1 MNFFSQ
7 SGPEVVYKTEK
18 PAFCQ
23 SDGCKVNPRLRN
35 YIMRGEPCEYDKRL
49 RNSFES
55 RTNESVFKV
64 VMMIAGFIVAVIIL
78 TLSAVNDT
86 LKDPL
91 SLWLIIL
98 ACFLAYIIYCI
109 HRNKINLL
117 TFNAA
122 KRGDIQCFR
131 YKVRRFLKCHVDCS
145 DNPDYYYA
153 DFDDF
158 CVDIPSIYHGVEYLF
173 GAVITINGEEYF
185 YLLR

>member
-7 SGPEVVYKTEK
+7 SGPEIVNKTEE

-35 YIMRGEPCEYDKRL
+35 YIMRGEPCEYDTRL

-55 RTNESVFKV
+55 RTKESNVKV
-64 VMMIAGFIVAVIIL
+64 ILMIVGFILLALKVI
-78 TLSAVNDT
+78 LSVLNDT

-91 SLWLIIL
+91 ILWLIFL
-98 ACFLAYIIYCI
+98 AGFLAYIIYCI
-109 HRNKINLL
+109 NRNRINLFAL
-117 TFNAA
+117 NTA
-122 KRGDIQCFR
+122 KKGDIQCFR

-145 DNPDYYYA
+145 DKSDYYYA

-158 CVDIPSIYHGVEYLF
+158 CVNIPTIYYGVEYLF

>member
-1 MNFFSQ
+1 MIFFNQ
-7 SGPEVVYKTEK
+7 SGPEVVYKTEE

-35 YIMRGEPCEYDKRL
+35 YIMRGEPWEYDTRL
-49 RNSFES
+49 RKSFEN
-55 RTNESVFKV
+55 RTNESNVKV
-64 VMMIAGFIVAVIIL
+64 ILMIVGFIVIALNL
-78 TLSAVNDT
+78 TISVLNDT

-98 ACFLAYIIYCI
+98 AGFLAYIIYCI
-109 HRNKINLL
+109 HRHKKNLL
-117 TFNAA
+117 ALNAA
-122 KRGDIQCFR
+122 KRGDIQCYR
-131 YKVRRFLKCHVDCS
+131 YKVRRYLNCHVDCS
-145 DNPDYYYA
+145 DKSDYYYA

-173 GAVITINGEEYF
+173 GAVITIDGEEYF